1 MQNEQTRPAAR
12 IRAALPTPRQIAVL
26 LAVLAMA
33 FMLAVLSLRGGYTQ
47 LEEQTYPEKYG
58 EYVEYYAGKYALDPL
73 ILYAVIRTE
82 SGFDPNAQSGVDAR
96 GLMQI
101 TEETFD
107 WIKSR
112 IAPDEPL
119 VFADLYD
126 PETNVRFGS
135 YYFACCLDRYA
146 GDLAT
151 AAAAYHSG
159 WGTVDRLI
167 EGGHSLDGET
177 LASFPYPQME
187 RYVKKVTGSYA
198 RYQQLYPAEDAGTED
213 GAEDAGAGEDTGTG
227 EAASAAPAA

>member
-12 IRAALPTPRQIAVL
+12 RPRAARPTPRQLAVL
-26 LAVLAMA
+26 LAVAALA
-33 FMLAVLSLRGGYTQ
+33 FLLAVLSLRGGYSQ
-47 LEEQTYPEKYG
+47 MEEQTYPEKYG

-107 WIKSR
+107 WIKGR

-119 VFADLYD
+119 VFEDLYD

-177 LASFPYPQME
+177 LVSFPYPQMK
-187 RYVKKVTGSYA
+187 RYVEKVTGSYA
-198 RYQQLYPAEDAGTED
+198 RYQQLYPAEETGTEDAGT
-213 GAEDAGAGEDTGTG
+213 AEEAGT
-227 EAASAAPAA
+227 EAAAPAAPSAA